1 MVKNFLLVA
10 LGGGI
15 GSALRFCTS
24 LYIPAK
30 YFPWPTL
37 LVNVIG
43 SFIIGLVFALSLK
56 DQSFLYNWK
65 IFLATGLCG
74 GFTTFSAFTIEN
86 MDLLQSGRWL
96 LALTYIA
103 LSIVLGI
110 GAAFLG
116 FKILTLNS

>member
-24 LYIPAK
+24 LYIHAK

-37 LVNVIG
+37 LVNIIG